1 MEISKMQIRR
11 KDTSGTAEEITF
23 HRVIESAKE
32 EEERICYDPYAVHFI
47 GPELLKFFEATACNY
62 PEAKARLEEMYRLFP
77 GTQNSIVARVRY
89 FDDYLH
95 DSIEEGIEQLV
106 ILGAGYDTRA
116 YRIEGIKEHV
126 KVFEVDYQGTQQ
138 VKMEKIKEIFGSLPS
153 HVKFVNADVGSGN
166 LFKILLEHEYNPSQ
180 KTLFIMEGLIY
191 YLPPEDVKTLLS
203 SIVQNSSHG
212 SKIILD
218 YFPQSMVDGT
228 CELEVG
234 NLIHERVKQSG
245 EPLKFGIKEGTVEKF
260 LKERGFSHIQNVTS
274 DDYKKAYFYGKNEN
288 REVCSLYSFVHAMV
302 EH

>member
-1 MEISKMQIRR
+1 MQIKR
-11 KDTSGTAEEITF
+11 KNTSGTAEEIAF
-23 HRVIESAKE
+23 HRVIESAKA
-32 EEERICYDPYAVHFI
+32 EEERICYDPYAIYFI

-89 FDDYLH
+89 FDDYLQ
-95 DSIEEGIEQLV
+95 DSMAEGIKQLV

-116 YRIEGIKEHV
+116 YRIEGLKEKV
-126 KVFEVDYQGTQQ
+126 KVFEVDYPIIQK
-138 VKMEKIKEIFGSLPS
+138 VKMEKIKEIFGSLPG
-153 HVKFVNADVGSGN
+153 HVVFVNADVGSEE
-166 LFKILLEHEYNPSQ
+166 LFKSLLEQGYNPSER
-180 KTLFIMEGLIY
+180 TLFIMEGLIY
-191 YLPPEDVKTLLS
+191 YIPPEGVENLLS
-203 SIVQNSSHG
+203 SIVQNSGPG
-212 SKIILD
+212 SRIIFD

-245 EPLKFGIKEGTVEKF
+245 EPFKFGITDGTIEEF

-274 DDYKKAYFYGKNEN
+274 EDYKKAYFYGKNEN

-302 EH
+302 EY

>member
-1 MEISKMQIRR
+1 MKISKMQIKR
-11 KDTSGTAEEITF
+11 KDTSGTAEEIAF
-23 HRVIESAKE
+23 HRVIESAKN

-89 FDDYLH
+89 FDDYLQNCI
-95 DSIEEGIEQLV
+95 DEGIEQLV

-116 YRIEGIKEHV
+116 YRIVGLKEKV
-126 KVFEVDYQGTQQ
+126 KVFEVDYQGTQK
-138 VKMEKIKEIFGSLPS
+138 VKTEKIKEIFGSLPH
-153 HVKFVNADVGSGN
+153 HVTFVDADVGSEK
-166 LFKILLEHEYNPSQ
+166 LFKNLLKHRYNQTQ
-180 KTLFIMEGLIY
+180 KTLFIMEGLVY
-191 YLPPEDVKTLLS
+191 YLPPENVETLLS
-203 SIVQNSSHG
+203 SIVQNSGSG
-212 SKIILD
+212 SKIIFD

-234 NLIHERVKQSG
+234 NLIYERVKQSG
-245 EPLKFGIKEGTVEKF
+245 EPLKFGIKDGTVEEF

-274 DDYKKAYFYGKNEN
+274 EDYKKAYFYGKNEN